1 MTAGVTDMAEHYRQ
15 VGSLNGEKTGRSFVE
30 EIPEESADEFFK
42 YLQAYRQKEQE
53 KQYQQC
59 IISH

>member
-1 MTAGVTDMAEHYRQ
+1 MAEHYRQ
-15 VGSLNGEKTGRSFVE
+15 VGSLNGEKNRRSFVE
-30 EIPEESADEFFK
+30 EIPEELADEFFE

>member
-1 MTAGVTDMAEHYRQ
+1 MTAGVSGMAEHYRQ

-30 EIPEESADEFFK
+30 EIPEELAEKFFE

-53 KQYQQC
+53 QQYQQC
-59 IISH
+59 VISR